1 MNKEEFQNIS
11 NNHKKKG
18 RTIREERRAERRIA
32 ILEAARHTLIED
44 GYPDFTLRRIAK
56 KAHIHLKTLQHY
68 FATKREL
75 LLETVNYTLDTY
87 YYVKLF
93 ENLSNNKKGCNEN
106 LKDVLKYLITDCL
119 TSDTTKF
126 FCELWALSIRDDD
139 ARDALDAMYV
149 RHRHEI
155 ELLIIAAN
163 PGISTSKAKVR
174 ATLMAAQIEGLVVF
188 IGYGKPWHPE
198 FDQLEEEVLDR
209 LMEYALAG

>member
-93 ENLSNNKKGCNEN
+93 ASLS
-106 LKDVLKYLITDCL
+106 
-119 TSDTTKF
+119 
-126 FCELWALSIRDDD
+126 
-139 ARDALDAMYV
+139 
-149 RHRHEI
+149 
-155 ELLIIAAN
+155 
-163 PGISTSKAKVR
+163 
-174 ATLMAAQIEGLVVF
+174 
-188 IGYGKPWHPE
+188 
-198 FDQLEEEVLDR
+198 
-209 LMEYALAG
+209 